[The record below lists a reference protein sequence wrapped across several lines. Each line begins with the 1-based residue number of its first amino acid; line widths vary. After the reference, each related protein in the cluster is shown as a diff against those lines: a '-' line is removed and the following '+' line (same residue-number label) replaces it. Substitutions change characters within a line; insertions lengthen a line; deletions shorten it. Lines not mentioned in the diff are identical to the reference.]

1 MILKLHPLAEND
13 LKIALN
19 YYFDISPKL
28 EKRFLYHLDKQFDNI
43 LKSPNSYQYETKTSQ
58 KVIMTKFP
66 YIIIYE
72 QYEDII
78 MILAIFHTRQNPT
91 KLLERNNK
99 TLDKNIL

>member
-1 MILKLHPLAEND
+1 MTLKLHPLAEND

-28 EKRFLYHLDKQFDNI
+28 EKRFLSYIDKQFRNI
-43 LKSPNSYQYETKTSQ
+43 LNSPNLYQYETKTSQ
-58 KVIMTKFP
+58 KVIMKKFP

-78 MILAIFHTRQNPT
+78 MILALFYTKQNPT
-91 KLLERNNK
+91 RLTERCTK
-99 TLDKNIL
+99 T